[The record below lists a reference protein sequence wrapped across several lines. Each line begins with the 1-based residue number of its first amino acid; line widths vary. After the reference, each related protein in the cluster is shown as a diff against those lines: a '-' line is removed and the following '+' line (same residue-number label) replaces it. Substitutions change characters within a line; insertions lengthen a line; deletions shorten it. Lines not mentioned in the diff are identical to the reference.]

1 MSLKPAKK
9 SDQKKQVWLVYDKD
23 DFPVD
28 HFDNTQFQAEATKQ
42 TPRYKVAW
50 SNESIELWFLLHF
63 QDYTSDNGREQYI
76 SLLKQYL
83 PNYTKNDD
91 TIFEQLK
98 PYTQDAIRRAKAQ
111 YQSYGDIAPSK
122 RVPATRVF
130 QLVEE
135 LQAYL

>member
-9 SDQKKQVWLVYDKD
+9 SDQKKQEELRSKMQKRKQKD
-23 DFPVD
+23 TPSFPPC
-28 HFDNTQFQAEATKQ
+28 TYIATEGTK
-42 TPRYKVAW
+42 T
-50 SNESIELWFLLHF
+50 E
-63 QDYTSDNGREQYI
+63 
-76 SLLKQYL
+76 
-83 PNYTKNDD
+83 PNYLRGLVRQIN
-91 TIFEQLK
+91 QRYK